1 MKLPDYPRTLHLG
14 DSGGGRSKHSRA
26 FAELAGHH
34 LVIEEKAD
42 GSHCGLGFDAQ
53 AELRVFTRNTVLES
67 PRVPRPGRPLE
78 LQISVLARA
87 LPRAH
92 RGRGQRRDGGALH
105 QA

>member
-1 MKLPDYPRTLHLG
+1 GANVVYTGVIP
-14 DSGGGRSKHSRA
+14 SGHSCAYDSRA
-26 FAELAGHH
+26 VYHA
-34 LVIEEKAD
+34 VIEEKDD
-42 GSHCGLGFDAQ
+42 GCNCGMGIAAQ
-53 AELRVFTRNTVLES
+53 AELSVFTRNPVLES